1 MPDNPITPEA
11 QDQALEAVRLKT
23 EFLAMI
29 SHEIRTPLSGII
41 GMIDLLLETSLDQDQ
56 VEYAGVARY
65 SVLALTKI
73 LDDALEFAKIE
84 AGKLVLD
91 RAEIDIAEVVRAA
104 CRLLEPTARQ
114 KGLTLTLLLPTNPPG
129 SLIGDSGRLRQVLLN
144 LIGNAIKFTERGS
157 ITVTTSFPCQDAE
170 SVGLRIEV
178 RDTGIGLS
186 EASSRRLFQP
196 FCQAD
201 SSTSRRYGGTGLG
214 LAISRGIVERMGGE
228 IGVAS
233 EEGRG
238 STFWFHVPL
247 GRGLEGEGEP
257 RRAMNPQVFQPLP
270 GLLDAGYVAPWDPP
284 ERRIGA
290 VETGEPLAPPS
301 HHRAVRAGID
311 EGRERLQ

>member
-1 MPDNPITPEA
+1 
-11 QDQALEAVRLKT
+11 
-23 EFLAMI
+23 
-29 SHEIRTPLSGII
+29 
-41 GMIDLLLETSLDQDQ
+41 
-56 VEYAGVARY
+56 
-65 SVLALTKI
+65 TKI

-233 EEGRG
+233 E
-238 STFWFHVPL
+238 
-247 GRGLEGEGEP
+247 
-257 RRAMNPQVFQPLP
+257 
-270 GLLDAGYVAPWDPP
+270 
-284 ERRIGA
+284 
-290 VETGEPLAPPS
+290 
-301 HHRAVRAGID
+301 
-311 EGRERLQ
+311 